1 MGYFSYPFFASF
13 LCPPGTTQ
21 QTLSHPLPSE
31 MSQHLRHPASLLPIS
46 LHNPHLV
53 DLMRRPVCMEMITYI
68 AHQAAR
74 AIMINEQPPA
84 SSAPPTPPMTSSKPY
99 FSNKQEVALPTPV
112 LAKLPTLVNFIIRLV
127 DKSNVQVP
135 TLLTTLV
142 YLHRV
147 RITVP
152 AMTKG
157 A

>member
-1 MGYFSYPFFASF
+1 
-13 LCPPGTTQ
+13 
-21 QTLSHPLPSE
+21 
-31 MSQHLRHPASLLPIS
+31 
-46 LHNPHLV
+46 
-53 DLMRRPVCMEMITYI
+53 MEMITYI

-84 SSAPPTPPMTSSKPY
+84 SSAPPTPPTTSSKPH

-112 LAKLPTLVNFIIRLV
+112 LAKLPTLVSFIIRLV